1 MYELIKPILWKI
13 EPETAHNLAIKI
25 IKTGLTNLYKEEI
38 NPLLSVKVGNL
49 RFPSPIGLAA
59 GFDKNAEVFSN
70 MFKLGF
76 GFVEVGTITPK
87 PQFGNPKPR
96 IFRLVEDKAIV
107 NRLGFNNVGVQ
118 IAKDNIISKLDRF
131 IPNKLGVNIGP
142 NKDSSNRID
151 DFLNCYKSISKYS
164 DYVTFNLSSPN
175 TPNLR
180 DFESK
185 EIDSLLA
192 NIDSIRDRSKDI
204 FIKLSPD
211 LSEENL
217 IKSVEKIIKYGMNGV
232 ILTNTTLS
240 RPTSLKSGDCNE
252 DGGLSGFP
260 LKSLSLKQ
268 ISIAYKITEGKIPI
282 IGVGGVS
289 SATDVIEKLRAG
301 ASAVQLYTGMIYE
314 GLGLPKKIN
323 QELVKYLENNG
334 IQNIQEIVGASQK

>member
-25 IKTGLTNLYKEEI
+25 IKSGLTNLFPREI
-38 NPLLSVKVGNL
+38 SPSLSVKVGNL
-49 RFPSPIGLAA
+49 RFPSPVGLAA
-59 GFDKNAEVFSN
+59 GFDKNAEIFSN

-96 IFRLVEDKAIV
+96 VFRLIDDKAII
-107 NRLGFNNVGVQ
+107 NRLGFNNVGVE

-131 IPNKLGVNIGP
+131 VPHKLGVNIGP
-142 NKDSSNRID
+142 NKDSTNRIY
-151 DFLNCYKSISKYS
+151 DFINCYNSISKYA

-185 EIDSLLA
+185 EIDSLLS
-192 NIDSIRDRSKDI
+192 NIDSVRDNSKDI

-217 IKSVEKIIKYGMNGV
+217 IKSVEKIIKYGMDGI

-240 RPTSLKSGDCNE
+240 RSSSLKSVSSNE
-252 DGGLSGFP
+252 HGGLSGFP
-260 LKSLSLKQ
+260 LKSLSLNQ
-268 ISIAYKITEGKIPI
+268 ISIAYKITNGKIPI

-289 SATDVIEKLRAG
+289 SATDVIEKLSAG
-301 ASAVQLYTGMIYE
+301 ANAIQLYTGMIYE
-314 GLGLPKKIN
+314 GLGLPMKIN
-323 QELVKYLENNG
+323 EELVKYLENNG
-334 IQNIQEIVGASQK
+334 IQNIQEIVGTSQR